1 MPHLTIGGR
10 FSGKTDQSDTENP
23 TGKSKEESLM
33 SLRINHNIA
42 AFDAHRNLTLTT
54 SSLSA
59 SMEKLSSGFRI
70 NRASDDPAGLVIS
83 EQFRAQI
90 AGLNR
95 AIENSEGSM
104 NMIQTAE
111 GALTEINNLLVKM
124 RELAIHA
131 ANEGFND
138 TEQLAADQSEI
149 DNAIATIDR
158 IAANTQFGT
167 KSLLDGTRN
176 NNATITSANQSSL
189 TIKESGLTTGTH
201 SVVATKTADASA
213 TLNSTSLGISLQT
226 GGTVYNLADGLHD
239 IDVLQ
244 ASAGATRTDT
254 TVYFQDAFNNNLTL
268 ADAATYATIGTAA
281 LVGTATVGNA
291 GDYTVVVNY
300 AETGSNPT
308 GQQTLTITVENG
320 DTIQDV
326 ADKWNTQIANNASLN
341 GKIEAVS
348 IGVGEASGTLY
359 FRPVNSGAKYSLQF
373 VSETDTAA
381 INTQFSFGT
390 ARSTRGA
397 SKDVVNMTITTANLS
412 GSTASLNIVSA
423 TATKTFA
430 SMTDLVADI
439 NTALENAFG
448 LVAVGSVTNVVASV
462 ESTNKIML
470 VTSDEGGD
478 YNMAVNS
485 NGTGSEEAEEIL
497 GFTAADTVARA
508 GTNALVAFD
517 GYTNEITSVKY
528 NATANLT
535 LANKAGDL
543 TTVGRGTID
552 ITVNTAANGIN
563 VGDLLLDIDAAKF
576 SVRLDGG
583 PATEVTA
590 GADSLIWNSG
600 RSEYMKVNY
609 ALTSDGGSEQI
620 SNTDSSL
627 VFQIGANV
635 GQTARVSISDMTSTE
650 LGKNIAGNMYISLS
664 QINVETVA
672 GAQDAQSVIDAAIAE
687 VSSVRGKLG
696 SFQKNTLESNLSNL
710 RIAAQNLTAS
720 ESAIRD
726 TDMAKEM
733 SSFVRYQILLQ
744 AGTSMLAQ
752 ANQVPQVVLS
762 LFR

>member
-1 MPHLTIGGR
+1 
-10 FSGKTDQSDTENP
+10 
-23 TGKSKEESLM
+23 M

-42 AFDAHRNLTLTT
+42 AFDAHRNLTMTT
-54 SSLSA
+54 RSLSG

-138 TEQLAADQSEI
+138 TTQLAADQSEI
-149 DNAIATIDR
+149 DNSIATIDR
-158 IAANTQFGT
+158 IAGNTQFGT

-176 NNATITSANQSSL
+176 NNATITSANQSQM
-189 TIKESGLTTGTH
+189 TVKESGLSTGVH
-201 SVVATKTADASA
+201 SVVATKTADSSA
-213 TLNSTSLGISLQT
+213 TLNSTSLGVSLQT
-226 GGTVYNLADGLHD
+226 GGTVYNLADGLHNVN
-239 IDVLQ
+239 VLQ
-244 ASAGATRTDT
+244 ASAGATRTGT
-254 TVYFQDAFNNNLTL
+254 TVYFQDAFNNKLTL

-281 LVGTATVGNA
+281 LVGTATAGNA

-300 AETGSNPT
+300 AEVGSNPT
-308 GQQTLTITVENG
+308 GQQTLTITVANG
-320 DTIQDV
+320 DTIQTV
-326 ADKWNTQIANNASLN
+326 ADKWNTQISNNASLN

-348 IGVGEASGTLY
+348 IGVGAASGTLY
-359 FRPVNSGAKYSLQF
+359 FRPVNAGAKYSLQF
-373 VSETDTAA
+373 VSQSNTAVN
-381 INTQFSFGT
+381 NTQFSFGT

-397 SKDVVNMTITTANLS
+397 SKDVVSMTVTTANLS

-423 TATKTFA
+423 TTTKTFA
-430 SMTDLVADI
+430 SMTDLVTDI
-439 NTALENAFG
+439 NTALTNAFG
-448 LVAVGSVTNVVASV
+448 LVAVGSVANVVASV
-462 ESTNKIML
+462 DGTDKVKFI
-470 VTSDEGGD
+470 TSDEGGD

-485 NGTGSEEAEEIL
+485 NGTGTSEAEEIL

-508 GTNALVAFD
+508 GTNALVSFD

-528 NATANLT
+528 NATTNLT
-535 LANKAGDL
+535 LENKAGDA

-552 ITVNTAANGIN
+552 ITINTAANGIN
-563 VGDLLLDIDAAKF
+563 VGDLLLDVDAAKF

-583 PATEVTA
+583 PQTEVTA
-590 GADSLIWNSG
+590 GTDTLIWNSG
-600 RSEYMKVNY
+600 RSEYLKVNY
-609 ALTSDGGSEQI
+609 ALTSDGGSEQL

-635 GQTARVSISDMTSTE
+635 GQTARVGIRNMTTTQ
-650 LGKNIAGNMYISLS
+650 LGKNIAGNMYTSLS
-664 QINVETVA
+664 QIDVQTVT
-672 GAQDAQSVIDAAIAE
+672 GAQDAQAVIDEAISE
-687 VSSVRGKLG
+687 VSSLRGQLG
-696 SFQKNTLESNLSNL
+696 SFQKNTLESNLRNL
-710 RIAAQNLTAS
+710 RISAQNLTAS

-726 TDMAKEM
+726 TDMASEM
-733 SSFVRYQILLQ
+733 STFVRYQILLQ